1 MERFEHFFE
10 SDFLQPGKPLGAI
23 FYAFIFFVVA
33 FYVTRMTRIFFQKL
47 IQREGVYDR
56 TVLQFLSQLVKVCI
70 YLLALVFYVHLIPQL
85 DHLGTALLASVS
97 IVSVVIGFAAQPTL
111 GNMVSG
117 IALLLYRP
125 FSVGDKLEIM
135 APTGLEI
142 AVVERL
148 TLGYTLLRTADNRSI
163 IVPNSAMAAQV
174 VINLTDKIE
183 PTPK

>member
-111 GNMVSG
+111 
-117 IALLLYRP
+117 
-125 FSVGDKLEIM
+125 
-135 APTGLEI
+135 
-142 AVVERL
+142 
-148 TLGYTLLRTADNRSI
+148 RTAYSGLYPASHGRQPQYHRPKQRDGRPGRDQSNRQNRADTEMTGRAIYSDCRSNWKFSTSRRGRLSI
-163 IVPNSAMAAQV
+163 SCTHLI
-174 VINLTDKIE
+174 
-183 PTPK
+183 